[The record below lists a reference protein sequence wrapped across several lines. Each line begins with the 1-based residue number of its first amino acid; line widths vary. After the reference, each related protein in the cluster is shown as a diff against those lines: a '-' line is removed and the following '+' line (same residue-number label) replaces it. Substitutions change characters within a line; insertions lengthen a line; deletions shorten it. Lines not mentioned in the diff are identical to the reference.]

1 MSRDWVFMGIR
12 QGGLAMMLIE
22 VQDERERLV
31 AEQALLAF
39 RAMDQARDSA
49 PHGRG
54 LEAIE
59 EVAVSQ
65 GLGVVRQMVQQSLSA
80 HEEAQKKEG
89 SVSGGATAGARPSS
103 SGALRK
109 T

>member
-1 MSRDWVFMGIR
+1 
-12 QGGLAMMLIE
+12 MMLIE

-80 HEEAQKKEG
+80 HEEAQKKG
-89 SVSGGATAGARPSS
+89 SVSGGAIAGARPSS

>member
-1 MSRDWVFMGIR
+1 
-12 QGGLAMMLIE
+12 MMLIE

-39 RAMDQARDSA
+39 RAMGRARDA
-49 PHGRG
+49 AEHGHG

-59 EVAVSQ
+59 RVAIGD

-80 HEEAQKKEG
+80 HEEAQKKG
-89 SVSGGATAGARPSS
+89 SASGGATAGARPSS

>member
-1 MSRDWVFMGIR
+1 
-12 QGGLAMMLIE
+12 MMKIE

-31 AEQALLAF
+31 AEQALLAL

-49 PHGRG
+49 EYGRG

-59 EVAVSQ
+59 EVALRE

-80 HEEAQKKEG
+80 HEEAQKGG
-89 SVSGGATAGARPSS
+89 SASGGATAGARPSS
-103 SGALRK
+103 SGAFPK

>member
-1 MSRDWVFMGIR
+1 M
-12 QGGLAMMLIE
+12 
-22 VQDERERLV
+22 V

-39 RAMDQARDSA
+39 RAMDRARDSA
-49 PHGRG
+49 EYGRG

-59 EVAVSQ
+59 QVAVSD

-80 HEEAQKKEG
+80 HEEAQKKG
-89 SVSGGATAGARPSS
+89 SVSGGAAAGVRPNS